1 MAEKNLLIETLYGT
15 QHLDVASGSCDKI
28 DDNTRP
34 REASSHAGGNARGD
48 GESVEPIHWR
58 YKPTDVRILPLPS
71 ASLSKVQPTD

>member
-34 REASSHAGGNARGD
+34 REASSHAGGNAKGND
-48 GESVEPIHWR
+48 ESVEPIYWR
-58 YKPTDVRILPLPS
+58 HKLTDGRILPLPS
-71 ASLSKVQPTD
+71 ASLSKIQPTD